1 MDNRLTVDHG
11 MKEFKRK
18 KSENQDSLVGF
29 LCVVVVVADVVVVSV
44 VIVVVVVVVVV
55 VSEIKQIFWFFLKIS
70 SV

>member
-1 MDNRLTVDHG
+1 
-11 MKEFKRK
+11 MKDLKLK

-44 VIVVVVVVVVV
+44 VIVVVVVVVV
-55 VSEIKQIFWFFLKIS
+55 SEIKQIFCFFLKIS